1 MNYVAK
7 LSFQVCK
14 KLILNNTIL
23 LTLIASFN
31 YIVLRLTEIGGVE
44 LALPSHWQA
53 QELLYKLIGCG
64 LQANRTWAEKK
75 ITGPKSYSLTEKTF
89 TSSLN
94 FFFTNFKHQLLDP
107 HL

>member
-14 KLILNNTIL
+14 KLILNNTII

-31 YIVLRLTEIGGVE
+31 YIVLHLTESGGVE

-75 ITGPKSYSLTEKTF
+75 LQDLKVTPSQRRPSLAAWI
-89 TSSLN
+89 
-94 FFFTNFKHQLLDP
+94 FFH
-107 HL
+107 